1 MGAYAYLVFTVVFV
15 LFVFVNTYLFYKAYK
30 QKHNIA
36 KLTLRWRKDKPDLDL
51 LEGGEPDG
59 IDDIGDKVTA
69 KGKTKGKAEAG
80 AADNT
85 NDQTLAAVP
94 EGDSGDESGSDSEQS
109 ESEKSDTQRPA
120 SKKKKKIRDMH
131 GEKARKRIV
140 VKKKAVAAPVDE
152 PVVEDK
158 DLGWRE

>member
-15 LFVFVNTYLFYKAYK
+15 LFVFINTYLFYKAYK

-51 LEGGEPDG
+51 LEGGEPDA

-69 KGKTKGKAEAG
+69 KGKGEAG

-109 ESEKSDTQRPA
+109 ESEKSETQRPA

-140 VKKKAVAAPVDE
+140 VKKKEVAAPE
-152 PVVEDK
+152 AAPVVEDK